1 MAKSR
6 GGQPGN
12 DNIVRGKMFTQALR
26 RALARAKGAGT
37 AEKGLEKVAAK
48 LVSAGMKGQ
57 QWAVREIADRI
68 EGKPAQAITGP
79 EGGPVELVAGIK
91 VTIVDPRA
99 GS

>member
-1 MAKSR
+1 
-6 GGQPGN
+6 
-12 DNIVRGKMFTQALR
+12 MFTQALR